1 MFVQP
6 ITEIYACFSKVIRVN
21 KIPTEDSVH
30 AQQNIKDLIES
41 IVKVQ
46 NGIVKR
52 SDREIIK
59 SLLADATTN
68 LKEVIGGALTQETET
83 LIGTFSSNFDSI
95 ETSFQNLK
103 ESIEEQGREVLA
115 ALRKENSDLKKLIE
129 EKN

>member
-21 KIPTEDSVH
+21 NIPTEDSVH
-30 AQQNIKDLIES
+30 AQQNIKELIES

-46 NGIVKR
+46 DGIVKR
-52 SDREIIK
+52 TDREFIK

-83 LIGTFSSNFDSI
+83 LIGKFSSNFDSI